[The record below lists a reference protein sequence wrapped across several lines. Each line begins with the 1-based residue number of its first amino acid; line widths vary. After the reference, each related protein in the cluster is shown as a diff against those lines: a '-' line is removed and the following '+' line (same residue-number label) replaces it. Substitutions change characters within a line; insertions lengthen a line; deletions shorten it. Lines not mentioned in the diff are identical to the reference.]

1 MKNFSNKNS
10 KKATNIQL
18 NNPIKIKIIN
28 EKSEFKW
35 YDLSKIKQ
43 GKAKIIAKSKKV
55 LVCFC
60 FKTPILLAK
69 YPSVSKKIVN
79 NGIKQT
85 LNNPF

>member
-10 KKATNIQL
+10 KKAASIQL

-28 EKSEFKW
+28 EKSKFKW
-35 YDLSKIKQ
+35 YALSKIKQ

-55 LVCFC
+55 LACFC

-69 YPSVSKKIVN
+69 YPPASK
-79 NGIKQT
+79 IK
-85 LNNPF
+85 L